1 MDIVKDRLSYCGDKL
16 DKGDVNLW
24 EQINLMKDMVHLLDS
39 TSVFRKA
46 NVEGR
51 KWEKSNPD
59 LYTIDLN
66 LQNDKMVNAQLQIL
80 NPAQGEQQ
88 LNDDE
93 MASVH
98 EEQPSVQEI
107 TSSKQTPQS
116 LNKFHLSQQL
126 WLSMPYKKRTQRKG
140 IATEEE
146 PVKHLMPLIE
156 QGGSDP
162 KMLNLQQFNISRKK
176 MTLEDAQAQL
186 TQIKRNNQPLSLT
199 VYEKFVLKKLGFIEW
214 IEVHTLASKNKSKAN
229 DILLK
234 NLKAKFEWIKT
245 QAGKLGIPPPPELTA
260 FGLSPAEKNRKKSLE
275 MIKEVFVNEDIVV
288 DGMHRNLIPP
298 PGVEGSRGLVI
309 KEPESGIFFYNRNFD
324 LAKIC
329 IKGLAE
335 CKASASNLRRIQVKD
350 IFKDVEDYLKTYS
363 SGGMNI
369 SLYVEGIRCG
379 SKESQRWQY
388 SDYPITI

>member
-1 MDIVKDRLSYCGDKL
+1 MDIVKDRLSYCSDKL

-24 EQINLMKDMVHLLDS
+24 EQMNLMKDMVHLLDS

-51 KWEKSNPD
+51 KWEKLNPD

-66 LQNDKMVNAQLQIL
+66 L
-80 NPAQGEQQ
+80 QGEQQ

-98 EEQPSVQEI
+98 EEQPSVQQI

-186 TQIKRNNQPLSLT
+186 TQMKRADKLPIIKIS
-199 VYEKFVLKKLGFIEW
+199 YKIDK
-214 IEVHTLASKNKSKAN
+214 
-229 DILLK
+229 
-234 NLKAKFEWIKT
+234 IKT
-245 QAGKLGIPPPPELTA
+245 QAGKLGISPPPELTA

-324 LAKIC
+324 LVFQREEDFH
-329 IKGLAE
+329 LATI
-335 CKASASNLRRIQVKD
+335 AQL
-350 IFKDVEDYLKTYS
+350 
-363 SGGMNI
+363 
-369 SLYVEGIRCG
+369 IR
-379 SKESQRWQY
+379 
-388 SDYPITI
+388 T